1 MSINV
6 TNETNTDKVEDS
18 KDTGLVA
25 KISNAISWRWRALW
39 KPSIKKFLGIRNQQW
54 ARVVMDQECMSF
66 ISSLQV
72 KKMDAIEMS
81 PSSTR
86 WKDLGFNSYSYTT
99 YPEHDICT
107 SPLKISSYDIVIM
120 EQVLEHVDWPQRA
133 ICNVFKML
141 RPGGWFIV
149 STPFLF
155 RIHAYPEDSSRW
167 TERGLKC
174 LLIEC
179 GFQNEQIQTGSWGNR
194 ACVKANLTRFP
205 SWIPWWHSL
214 KNEPL
219 YPVVVWAFARK

>member
-1 MSINV
+1 MI
-6 TNETNTDKVEDS
+6 
-18 KDTGLVA
+18 
-25 KISNAISWRWRALW
+25 
-39 KPSIKKFLGIRNQQW
+39 GIRDQQW

-66 ISSLQV
+66 VSSLQV
-72 KKMDAIEMS
+72 NNLDVLELS

-86 WKDLGFNSYSYTT
+86 WKDMGFYSYSSTT
-99 YPEHDICT
+99 YPDHDICA

-133 ICNVFKML
+133 ICNVLKML

-179 GFQNEQIQTGSWGNR
+179 GFQTQQIQTGSWGNR